1 MATKLK
7 SLLLGRR
14 LPLVLNAFLFSLG
27 LFGVYATNSDWLAV
41 AIFLLL
47 ALYLYT
53 HPKGQAMTTTVISSL
68 TTVIGL
74 VLMVFASSF
83 FAAGSLA
90 VFGGVLW
97 YLIIGIK
104 NVEFLERKQW
114 HLFLVDAVLYA
125 GLAIF
130 FLASP
135 TTLSVVKLLALAVI
149 GYLVNLELFRNH
161 FSESAKKTDL
171 ALVSGILS
179 LITTKIAW
187 VVGFLPLGFI
197 SSINATMVMLF
208 ARKVWL
214 SEIWSIV

>member
-104 NVEFLERKQW
+104 NV
-114 HLFLVDAVLYA
+114 
-125 GLAIF
+125 
-130 FLASP
+130 
-135 TTLSVVKLLALAVI
+135 
-149 GYLVNLELFRNH
+149 
-161 FSESAKKTDL
+161 
-171 ALVSGILS
+171 
-179 LITTKIAW
+179 
-187 VVGFLPLGFI
+187 
-197 SSINATMVMLF
+197 
-208 ARKVWL
+208 
-214 SEIWSIV
+214 